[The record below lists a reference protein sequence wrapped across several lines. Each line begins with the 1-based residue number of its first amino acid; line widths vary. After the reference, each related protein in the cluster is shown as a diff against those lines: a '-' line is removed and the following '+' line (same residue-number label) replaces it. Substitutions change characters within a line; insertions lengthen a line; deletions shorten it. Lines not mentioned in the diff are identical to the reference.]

1 MDNALSRLSY
11 GLFFLS
17 SKLNGKSNACIINTA
32 VQLTQN
38 PETLSICVNKSNFTH
53 DMILQSGNFTLSVV
67 SQKANFELFER
78 FGFYSGRDNDKFDG
92 FTDYAYAENGIPYI
106 TSGTNAYISVRVTES
121 VDMGTHTLFIGNVT
135 ESCITDDALSATYE
149 YYQNNIK
156 PQIRQN
162 ENGKT
167 VWRCT
172 VCGYEYEGDELPE
185 DFICPWCKH
194 PASDF
199 EKVTN

>member
-1 MDNALSRLSY
+1 MDNALSKLSY
-11 GLFFLS
+11 GLFVLS
-17 SKLNGKSNACIINTA
+17 SRLNGKNNACIINTA
-32 VQLTQN
+32 VQLTQD

-53 DMILQSGNFTLSVV
+53 DMILQNGVFTLSVV

-78 FGFYSGRDNDKFDG
+78 FGFSSGSDKDKFAN
-92 FTDYAYAENGIPYI
+92 FTDYSYAKNGIPYI
-106 TSGTNAYISVRVTES
+106 TFGTNAYISVNVIKT
-121 VDMGTHTLFIGNVT
+121 VDMGTHTLFIGDVT
-135 ESCITDDALSATYE
+135 ESCVTDNALSATYE

-156 PQIRQN
+156 PQPQQN
-162 ENGKT
+162 ENGKI

-172 VCGYEYEGDELPE
+172 VCGYEYEGDELPA